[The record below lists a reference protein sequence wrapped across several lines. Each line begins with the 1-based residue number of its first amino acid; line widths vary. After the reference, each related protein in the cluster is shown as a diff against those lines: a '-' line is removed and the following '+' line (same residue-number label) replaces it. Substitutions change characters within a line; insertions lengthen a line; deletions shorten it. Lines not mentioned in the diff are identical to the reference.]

1 MEEFMYSLRIPKDRV
16 AVLIGRNG
24 ETKKEIE
31 ELALMTLEIDSH
43 EGDVVIKGSD
53 PIKLYSAR
61 EIVKAI
67 ARGFNPEIARNL
79 IKQDYVYE
87 QISIKDFAKNPQHLK
102 RLKGRVI
109 GTDGKSRK
117 AIEDLTDASI
127 SVYGKTI
134 GVIGLPESVDLARR
148 AIETLLSGSP
158 HSNVYKWLE
167 RRKRDLY
174 KSSLEPSSQE

>member
-1 MEEFMYSLRIPKDRV
+1 MEEFMYHVRIPKERV
-16 AVLIGRNG
+16 AVLIGKDG

-31 ELALMTLEIDSH
+31 ELGLITLNIDSK
-43 EGDVVIKGSD
+43 EGDVSIEGTD
-53 PIKLYSAR
+53 PIKLYSVK

-67 ARGFNPEIARNL
+67 ARGFNPEIAKNL

-87 QISIKDFAKNPQHLK
+87 QIFIKDFAKNTHHLK

-117 AIEDLTDASI
+117 AIEDLTEASI

-134 GVIGLPESVDLARR
+134 GIIGLPETVDLARR
-148 AIETLLSGSP
+148 AIESLLSGSP

-174 KSSLEPSSQE
+174 KSSLESNSI